1 MLIIVLLLIL
11 VFSSIFLLVSKPKK
25 KAIVTRTN
33 NNDYIQILNQ
43 ERKKQIQILEQQA
56 YDGDES
62 SAVVLAKRYEKTN
75 IQLALKWYLV
85 AAKLNNTYSQ
95 KRLVEI
101 ISNSVIST
109 STDEQKA
116 YYLLYLFRYSEEK
129 TTKFKCCASILES
142 HYKRKNIVI
151 EVTTY
156 LTELCNE
163 DDIDAIT
170 LLSEWLVSKNNE
182 KPDPRFSTNLLFS
195 SAKKHDTLSMKKLG
209 VHYLEGVGTKVDSLK
224 GLYWLE
230 RAAETG
236 DVDAMTFLAKTWS
249 NEYHKNYPVALFW
262 SSLGGYLSDE
272 KVVIK
277 NQHLMKE
284 VDVKSVIEIQKL
296 CKQLSLF
303 MKKNPLKA
311 DSLIYILNQFLRRK
325 DFDPKLL
332 SIFENSREENSDS
345 HETNFLS
352 S

>member
-11 VFSSIFLLVSKPKK
+11 VFSSIFLLVSKPKR

-33 NNDYIQILNQ
+33 NHDYIQILNQ
-43 ERKKQIQILEQQA
+43 ERKKQIQMLEQQA

-75 IQLALKWYLV
+75 VQSALKWYLV

-109 STDEQKA
+109 CTDEQRA
-116 YYLLYLFRYSEEK
+116 YYLLYLFRYSEVK

-142 HYKRKNIVI
+142 HYKRKNIVLEI
-151 EVTTY
+151 TTY

-163 DDIDAIT
+163 KDVDAIT
-170 LLSEWLVSKNNE
+170 LLSDWLVSKHNDSPN
-182 KPDPRFSTNLLFS
+182 PRLSTSLLFS
-195 SAKKHDTLSMKKLG
+195 SSQKDDTLSMKKLG
-209 VHYLEGVGTKVDSLK
+209 VHYLEGVGIKVDLLK

-272 KVVIK
+272 QAVVN

-284 VDVKSVIEIQKL
+284 VDVKSVIEIQNL

-311 DSLIYILNQFLRRK
+311 DSLIYILNQFLGRK
-325 DFDPKLL
+325 DFEPKLL
-332 SIFENSREENSDS
+332 SIFENSRKENSDS
-345 HETNFLS
+345 HESNILS